1 MSTNTSANLISSPI
15 ANFQPCHWGDR
26 LKINRNRVTKMTTKT
41 SANLISRPIANF
53 QPCHWGDHFLN
64 ITLLDQETILQIKQK
79 VDELKERVGELVGAV
94 TEPQEQV
101 ELIDTLER
109 LGVAYHFEKEID
121 DILET
126 TFKSFVGDCQNADL
140 NHVSLRFRIF
150 RQHGFY
156 VSSDVFNKFKDQNGR
171 FKESLGSDVEG
182 ILSLFEASQVRVHD
196 DTILD
201 EALAFTTPLLE
212 TMPKDLRS
220 PLGEQV
226 AHALFQPLHK
236 GMPRVEA
243 RFYISI
249 YEKNPTHDKLFL
261 QFAKLDFNFL
271 QSLHQKELRDLKGW
285 WKGLH
290 MKASFSRDRVTEIF
304 FGLTGIYFEPKF
316 ALARKLAG
324 KTFKS
329 ITLADDIYD
338 AYGTYEELKS
348 LTEAFQRPWN
358 KGFAEELPEHL
369 KWGYYI
375 FVETCEEAEEDLA
388 KEGRAFCVDYFEQH
402 VKDMIKAFMQEVE
415 WRHQKFVPT
424 YEEYMKNA
432 LVSSPYPVCIIAT
445 FLGMGEIASKE
456 SFEWAS
462 QNPMPDAVKVVS
474 TIMRLMN
481 DMGGF
486 KFEQGR
492 NHVASAIECLMKHNK
507 VSEKEANKMLNK
519 EVENAWKLINQAMLQ
534 PYVIPKLLLTRILNL
549 ARSAHVIYHDQSDGY
564 TNVNQILKDKVDSIL
579 ASPISM

>member
-1 MSTNTSANLISSPI
+1 MSTSTSSNLT
-15 ANFQPCHWGDR
+15 C
-26 LKINRNRVTKMTTKT
+26 
-41 SANLISRPIANF
+41 RPIANF
-53 QPCHWGDHFLN
+53 EPCHWGDHFLN
-64 ITLLDQETILQIKQK
+64 ITLLDQGTILQKEQK
-79 VDELKERVGELVGAV
+79 VCELKVRVGELVGAV
-94 TEPQEQV
+94 TEPQEQL
-101 ELIDTLER
+101 ELIDALER

-121 DILET
+121 EALET
-126 TFKSFVGDCQNADL
+126 AFKSFDGDCRNADL

-171 FKESLGSDVEG
+171 FKESMASDVEG

-201 EALAFTTPLLE
+201 EALAFTTPLLK
-212 TMPKDLRS
+212 TMAAKDLTS

-226 AHALFQPLHK
+226 AHALYQPFHK
-236 GMPRVEA
+236 GMPRVETQ
-243 RFYISI
+243 FYISI
-249 YEKNPTHDKLFL
+249 YEKNPSHDKLLL

-271 QSLHQKELRDLKGW
+271 QSLHQKELRDLKQW

-290 MKASFSRDRVTEIF
+290 MKAPFSRDRITEAYFWI
-304 FGLTGIYFEPKF
+304 TGIYFEPKF
-316 ALARKLAG
+316 AFARKLVG

-329 ITLADDIYD
+329 ISLADDTYD

-358 KGFAEELPEHL
+358 KGFAEELPEHV
-369 KWGYYI
+369 KWCYYA
-375 FVETCEEAEEDLA
+375 FVETCEEAEEDLT
-388 KEGRAFCVDYFEQH
+388 KEGRAFCVDYLRQH
-402 VKDMIKAFMQEVE
+402 VKDITKAFIQEVE

-424 YEEYMKNA
+424 YDEYMNNA
-432 LVSSPYPVCIIAT
+432 LITSPYPLGIIAT

-456 SFEWAS
+456 SFKWAS
-462 QNPMPDAVKVVS
+462 QNPMPDAVKAVC

-486 KFEQGR
+486 KFEQSR
-492 NHVASAIECLMKHNK
+492 KHVASAMECLMKHNK
-507 VSEKEANKMLNK
+507 VSEKEANEMLNK
-519 EVENAWKLINQAMLQ
+519 EVEDAWKLINQAMLQ

>member
-1 MSTNTSANLISSPI
+1 MSTNTSANI
-15 ANFQPCHWGDR
+15 
-26 LKINRNRVTKMTTKT
+26 
-41 SANLISRPIANF
+41 ISRPIANF
-53 QPCHWGDHFLN
+53 EPCHWGDHFLN
-64 ITLLDQETILQIKQK
+64 TTLLDEETILQIEEK
-79 VDELKERVGELVGAV
+79 VDELKVRVGELVGAV
-94 TEPQEQV
+94 TEPQEQL

-109 LGVAYHFEKEID
+109 LGVSYHFEKEID

-126 TFKSFVGDCQNADL
+126 AFKSFVGDCQNADL
-140 NHVSLRFRIF
+140 NHVSLRFRIL

-171 FKESLGSDVEG
+171 YKESMASDAEG

-201 EALAFTTPLLE
+201 EALAFTTPLLK
-212 TMPKDLRS
+212 TMAKDLSS

-243 RFYISI
+243 RFYISL
-249 YEKNPTHDKLFL
+249 YEKYPSHDKLLL

-271 QSLHQKELRDLKGW
+271 QSLHQKELRDLKQW

-290 MKASFSRDRVTEIF
+290 EKASFSRDRITEAYFWI
-304 FGLTGIYFEPKF
+304 TGIYFEPKF
-316 ALARKLAG
+316 AFARKLVG

-329 ITLADDIYD
+329 ISLADDTYD

-358 KGFAEELPEHL
+358 KGFAEQLPGQV
-369 KWGYYI
+369 KWCYYV

-388 KEGRAFCVDYFEQH
+388 KEGRAFCVDYLRQH
-402 VKDMIKAFMQEVE
+402 V
-415 WRHQKFVPT
+415 
-424 YEEYMKNA
+424 
-432 LVSSPYPVCIIAT
+432 
-445 FLGMGEIASKE
+445 
-456 SFEWAS
+456 
-462 QNPMPDAVKVVS
+462 
-474 TIMRLMN
+474 
-481 DMGGF
+481 
-486 KFEQGR
+486 EQSR
-492 NHVASAIECLMKHNK
+492 EHVASAMECLMKHNK
-507 VSEKEANKMLNK
+507 VSEKEASEMLNK
-519 EVENAWKLINQAMLQ
+519 EVEDAWKLINQAMLQ

-549 ARSAHVIYHDQSDGY
+549 ARSTHVIYHDKSDGY
-564 TNVNQILKDKVDSIL
+564 SGSNQILKDHINSIL